1 MTLLSKPSRS
11 YANVEHDA
19 EGLSAVGSG
28 PYSSTQQGKKLSK
41 KGDGFK
47 TYRPPISETHLRRSL
62 GYDPHPTSH
71 FAPLPSAF
79 QSHRVKKEQ
88 ALAGQRAE
96 ADHLLQPGYRSHHP
110 SEDAD
115 SSAPPRRTA
124 GGLSGL
130 RSSPST
136 SSFNGPAAAGSGR
149 RAAGVYMDSSGKLH
163 DTEYDPFAGVKDMT
177 RAKSN
182 RRSAFG
188 SDRHRRA
195 GSSSSSSS
203 DSDQASYRRPSHDIR
218 EEEEVR
224 RKLQI
229 ERQRMDDVSSY
240 VARRKSL
247 LSEREGSGRVSP
259 SIRSSEDGLPAGGS
273 IVTGRTKSQQGYY
286 YPSPLSPS
294 FATQGA
300 SFANGYP
307 SRTPTISTFP
317 ASAGDGTPPE
327 KSTEMTRVKSPPPPP
342 KYEPPVLVE
351 KPKPKSK
358 VEVKDGT
365 TKIIGFDGPV
375 RPVSPN
381 PPTEQFSNLRVRS
394 PSPSS
399 SSHHLTPP
407 GAPASTGGGLSA
419 ASRSSADLTRQVRS
433 PRPIERRH
441 QVREDIYPETPA
453 QTKRR
458 QEREQRRLVSGHGPH
473 APAHTLP
480 PSANHNNALAVDT
493 ALAESGRSR
502 ILPEIE
508 IVEDDDPRIIFP
520 KEGKTTRVQKTHDHV
535 IKGPFSHALHARK
548 GSHASS
554 TALNTFNG
562 ASNGGPSSGIGHSSS
577 IHDFSSFTRPKSLT
591 GSKPGSSFIDDGGGY
606 LPSRWASGDKSLRV
620 TEDEREKYRPREW
633 GGKYGDLGGREDE
646 WRPTPKDQMKRNLKD
661 IATSARFSLYRT
673 KKKLLRK
680 ADL

>member
-1 MTLLSKPSRS
+1 M
-11 YANVEHDA
+11 

-79 QSHRVKKEQ
+79 QSHRIKKEQ

-96 ADHLLQPGYRSHHP
+96 ADHLLQPGYRSYHP
-110 SEDAD
+110 SDEAD
-115 SSAPPRRTA
+115 SSIAPRRTA
-124 GGLSGL
+124 GGLGGL
-130 RSSPST
+130 RPSPST
-136 SSFNGPAAAGSGR
+136 SSFNGSAAMGNGR

-188 SDRHRRA
+188 SDRHHRA

-203 DSDQASYRRPSHDIR
+203 DSGQASYRRPSHDMR

-229 ERQRMDDVSSY
+229 ERQQMDDVSSY

-247 LSEREGSGRVSP
+247 LSEREGSGRGSP
-259 SIRSSEDGLPAGGS
+259 SIRSSEDGPPTGGS
-273 IVTGRTKSQQGYY
+273 FVTARTRSQQGYY

-294 FATQGA
+294 FATQGT

-307 SRTPTISTFP
+307 SRTPTTSTFP
-317 ASAGDGTPPE
+317 PSAGEGTPPE

-342 KYEPPVLVE
+342 KYEPPVE
-351 KPKPKSK
+351 RPKPKSK

-375 RPVSPN
+375 RPTSPN
-381 PPTEQFSNLRVRS
+381 PPPTEQFSSLRVRS

-399 SSHHLTPP
+399 SSHHLTTP
-407 GAPASTGGGLSA
+407 GAPASAGGALSA
-419 ASRSSADLTRQVRS
+419 TSRSSADLTRQMRS

-441 QVREDIYPETPA
+441 QAREDIYPETPA

-458 QEREQRRLVSGHGPH
+458 QEREQRRLVSGHGP
-473 APAHTLP
+473 PAHATQ
-480 PSANHNNALAVDT
+480 PSASHNSALAVDT
-493 ALAESGRSR
+493 ALAENGRAR

-508 IVEDDDPRIIFP
+508 IVEDDDPRIVFP

-535 IKGPFSHALHARK
+535 IKGPFSHALQARK

-554 TALNTFNG
+554 TALNTFTNAG
-562 ASNGGPSSGIGHSSS
+562 NGGFPSAIGHSSS
-577 IHDFSSFTRPKSLT
+577 IHDFSSLNRPKSLT
-591 GSKPGSSFIDDGGGY
+591 GSKPGSSVIDDAGGY
-606 LPSRWASGDKSLRV
+606 LPSRWASGDKNLRV